1 MAENKKSFVLYC
13 DLLKSIDHLTYEEKG
28 ILFTHLLEYV
38 NDKNPVLTDRLILT
52 AWKPIELQLKRD
64 LQEWEVIKE
73 DRSQS
78 GVLGNL
84 KRWHSDLYNKVLNN
98 EINVKDAEIIAKC
111 RKVSHSD
118 KNNRTPSQPIANIA
132 VNVTDNVNV
141 TDTVSNI
148 LLEKELKKSLK
159 NDIDFAFCENS
170 ELKPILIRWLEYK
183 KWKGQRYKGQDSV
196 ETMFK
201 KLCEYS
207 NNDPTMA
214 TEIIEDAIAK
224 NYTGFFKPTKITQ
237 NGNTKTQSR
246 TNDTTGGIANSAL
259 AEFLGVSH
267 SELSRISNP
276 SSE

>member
-98 EINVKDAEIIAKC
+98 EISVKDAEIIAKG

-118 KNNRTPSQPIANIA
+118 KNHRTPSHPIANIA
-132 VNVTDNVNV
+132 VNVTDNVNVNV

-148 LLEKELKKSLK
+148 LLEKETKKSLK
-159 NDIDFAFCENS
+159 NDIDFTFCENS

-224 NYTGFFKPTKITQ
+224 NYTGFFKPTKNTQ
-237 NGNTKTQSR
+237 NGNTKKDEGFKTPTHGGFSQSA
-246 TNDTTGGIANSAL
+246 TDDFFGIT
-259 AEFLGVSH
+259 
-267 SELSRISNP
+267 R
-276 SSE
+276 